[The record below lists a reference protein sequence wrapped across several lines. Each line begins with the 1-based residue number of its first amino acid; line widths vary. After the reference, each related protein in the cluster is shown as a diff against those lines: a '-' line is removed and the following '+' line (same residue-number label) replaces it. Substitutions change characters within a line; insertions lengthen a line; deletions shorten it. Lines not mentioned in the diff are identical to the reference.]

1 MSPLLDP
8 SKTFLSTLFLVSLS
22 HHGSFLLFREPFV
35 LFFPSGF
42 RLRSFDTMSEP
53 DLSYLKELCGLMLC
67 SVAGF
72 CRLNTTGRW
81 SLPCAV
87 FALSHGAVLGETR
100 TKSVVLSVPLV
111 VIQGV
116 LITELSLDRRRRRP
130 RLLPEVATHYNCVP
144 KVIFCLFQKSQL
156 TSVDAVPGCM
166 DVLTRTRLLC
176 LWSGFSRRTPCSS

>member
-1 MSPLLDP
+1 M
-8 SKTFLSTLFLVSLS
+8 
-22 HHGSFLLFREPFV
+22 
-35 LFFPSGF
+35 
-42 RLRSFDTMSEP
+42 RSFDTMSEP
-53 DLSYLKELCGLMLC
+53 DISYLKELCGLMLC

-81 SLPCAV
+81 SLPCGV
-87 FALSHGAVLGETR
+87 FALNHGAVLGETR

-144 KVIFCLFQKSQL
+144 KVIFYLFQKSQL

-166 DVLTRTRLLC
+166 DVLIRTRLLC
-176 LWSGFSRRTPCSS
+176 LWSGFSRRTSCSS